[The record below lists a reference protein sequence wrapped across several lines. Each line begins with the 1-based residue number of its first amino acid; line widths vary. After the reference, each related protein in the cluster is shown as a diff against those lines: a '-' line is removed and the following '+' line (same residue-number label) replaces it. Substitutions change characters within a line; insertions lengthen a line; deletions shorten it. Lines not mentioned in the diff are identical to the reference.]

1 MAEIRCPHCGEA
13 FTVDETEYA
22 QIVKQVRDAEF
33 EKDIAERVEL
43 VRQGQAS
50 AVEADVAQANVR
62 AQQQLSNAQASLQ
75 GQLAEKDAL
84 IAKLRSEVEQ
94 GKSAVDVARLSAQR
108 EADAKLAARD
118 RDLAQSR
125 QRIAELEA
133 QAKAA
138 SQAFASEKALAVR
151 EATSEQGEKIVAL
164 KGQVT
169 AAQLERDQVEAQ
181 LRQEMTE
188 KLGYKDQAIRDKEDE
203 IDRLR
208 NQRSRLSV
216 KLIGETLE
224 QHCEMEFNRV
234 RMMAFPKAEFHKDN
248 DVVDGT
254 KGDYV
259 FRELDDSGLEVD
271 ALGGAPGVHSARYTG
286 NLKKLDKDRRDKGCE
301 YAVLVSTLEP
311 ESELYNTGIVDVSY
325 LYPKMYVIRPQFF
338 IPIIS
343 ILRNASLS
351 ALSYKAELVEVRNQN
366 IDITHFEEQMED
378 FKTKFGRNYDL
389 ASRKFQTAIDEIDKT
404 ISHLQ
409 KTKEALL
416 SSENNLRLANKKA
429 DVVRMYL
436 PPDANCLLS
445 CFDHCIKSRNYVN
458 VIVASKHPRPQWLTM
473 EQAVKHCTQGIGI
486 WQWASN
492 DQGAEPDIVLACC
505 GETPTLETLATVTIL
520 RHYFPDLKIRVVNVV
535 DLMRLQSDSQHPHG
549 LSDQNY
555 NLLFTEDKPILF
567 AFHGYPSL
575 IHELT
580 YRRKNKNLHVRG
592 YIEEGTITTPFD
604 MRVLNDIDRFHLVID
619 VVQRLHSLGNR
630 GAYLVQRMN
639 DKLVDHKQYIHEV
652 GQDLPEILDWKWH
665 LPQQS

>member
-50 AVEADVAQANVR
+50 AVEAAVAQANVR
-62 AQQQLSNAQASLQ
+62 AQQQLSNARASLQ

-84 IAKLRSEVEQ
+84 IAKLRSEVER

-138 SQAFASEKALAVR
+138 QQAFASEKALAVR

-164 KGQVT
+164 EGQVT

-259 FRELDDSGLEVD
+259 FRELDDSGVEVVSIMFD
-271 ALGGAPGVHSARYTG
+271 MKNEDDNSTNRKRNEDH
-286 NLKKLDKDRRDKGCE
+286 LKKLDKDRRDKGCE

-338 IPIIS
+338 LPLIS
-343 ILRNASLS
+343 LLRNAGRN
-351 ALSYKAELVEVRNQN
+351 AVDARRELEEIRQQN
-366 IDITHFEEQMED
+366 IDITGFEDALED
-378 FKTKFGRNYDL
+378 FKAKFGKNYET
-389 ASRKFQTAIDEIDKT
+389 ASKKFGTAIEEIDKT
-404 ISHLQ
+404 IDHLN
-409 KTKEALL
+409 KVKENLL
-416 SSENNLRLANKKA
+416 SSERQLRIANDKAEGLTIRKLTWKNPTMKAKFAEAAAERDARGLEAGEDVTAGRDLAAA
-429 DVVRMYL
+429 DDPV
-436 PPDANCLLS
+436 
-445 CFDHCIKSRNYVN
+445 
-458 VIVASKHPRPQWLTM
+458 
-473 EQAVKHCTQGIGI
+473 
-486 WQWASN
+486 
-492 DQGAEPDIVLACC
+492 EPD
-505 GETPTLETLATVTIL
+505 
-520 RHYFPDLKIRVVNVV
+520 
-535 DLMRLQSDSQHPHG
+535 
-549 LSDQNY
+549 
-555 NLLFTEDKPILF
+555 
-567 AFHGYPSL
+567 
-575 IHELT
+575 
-580 YRRKNKNLHVRG
+580 
-592 YIEEGTITTPFD
+592 
-604 MRVLNDIDRFHLVID
+604 
-619 VVQRLHSLGNR
+619 
-630 GAYLVQRMN
+630 
-639 DKLVDHKQYIHEV
+639 EV
-652 GQDLPEILDWKWH
+652 E
-665 LPQQS
+665 

>member
-33 EKDIAERVEL
+33 ERDIAERVEL

-50 AVEADVAQANVR
+50 AVEAAVAQANVR
-62 AQQQLSNAQASLQ
+62 AQQQLSNAQANLQ

-138 SQAFASEKALAVR
+138 SRAFASEKALAVR

-259 FRELDDSGLEVD
+259 FRELDDSGVEVVSIMFD
-271 ALGGAPGVHSARYTG
+271 MKNEDDNSTNRKRNEDH
-286 NLKKLDKDRRDKGCE
+286 LKKLDKDRRDKGCE

-338 IPIIS
+338 LPLIS
-343 ILRNASLS
+343 LLRNAGRN
-351 ALSYKAELVEVRNQN
+351 AVEARRELEEIRQQN
-366 IDITHFEEQMED
+366 IDITGFEDALED
-378 FKTKFGRNYDL
+378 FKAKFGKNYET
-389 ASRKFQTAIDEIDKT
+389 ASKKFGTAIEEIDKT
-404 ISHLQ
+404 IDHLN
-409 KTKEALL
+409 KVKENLL
-416 SSENNLRLANKKA
+416 SSERQLRIANDKAEGLTIRKLTWKNPTMKAKFAEAAAERDARGLAA
-429 DVVRMYL
+429 GE
-436 PPDANCLLS
+436 DAAAGRDLA
-445 CFDHCIKSRNYVN
+445 
-458 VIVASKHPRPQWLTM
+458 VAEDP
-473 EQAVKHCTQGIGI
+473 V
-486 WQWASN
+486 
-492 DQGAEPDIVLACC
+492 EPD
-505 GETPTLETLATVTIL
+505 
-520 RHYFPDLKIRVVNVV
+520 
-535 DLMRLQSDSQHPHG
+535 
-549 LSDQNY
+549 
-555 NLLFTEDKPILF
+555 
-567 AFHGYPSL
+567 
-575 IHELT
+575 
-580 YRRKNKNLHVRG
+580 
-592 YIEEGTITTPFD
+592 
-604 MRVLNDIDRFHLVID
+604 
-619 VVQRLHSLGNR
+619 
-630 GAYLVQRMN
+630 
-639 DKLVDHKQYIHEV
+639 EV
-652 GQDLPEILDWKWH
+652 E
-665 LPQQS
+665 

>member
-22 QIVKQVRDAEF
+22 QIVKQVRNAEF
-33 EKDIAERVEL
+33 ERDIAERVEL

-50 AVEADVAQANVR
+50 AVEAAVAQANVR
-62 AQQQLSNAQASLQ
+62 AQQQLSNARASLQ

-138 SQAFASEKALAVR
+138 SHAFASEKALAVR

-164 KGQVT
+164 EGQVT

-259 FRELDDSGLEVD
+259 FRELDDSGVEVVSIMFD
-271 ALGGAPGVHSARYTG
+271 MKNEDDNSTNRKRNEDH
-286 NLKKLDKDRRDKGCE
+286 LKKLDKDRRDKGCE

-338 IPIIS
+338 LPLIS
-343 ILRNASLS
+343 LLRNAGRN
-351 ALSYKAELVEVRNQN
+351 AVEARRELEEIRQQN
-366 IDITHFEEQMED
+366 IDITGFEDALED
-378 FKTKFGRNYDL
+378 FKAKFGKNYET
-389 ASRKFQTAIDEIDKT
+389 ASKKFGTAIEEIDKT
-404 ISHLQ
+404 IDHLN
-409 KTKEALL
+409 KVKENLL
-416 SSENNLRLANKKA
+416 SSERQLRIANDKAEGLTIRKLTWKNPTMKAKFAEAAAERDARGLEAGEGAAAGRDLA
-429 DVVRMYL
+429 
-436 PPDANCLLS
+436 
-445 CFDHCIKSRNYVN
+445 
-458 VIVASKHPRPQWLTM
+458 VAEDP
-473 EQAVKHCTQGIGI
+473 V
-486 WQWASN
+486 
-492 DQGAEPDIVLACC
+492 EPD
-505 GETPTLETLATVTIL
+505 
-520 RHYFPDLKIRVVNVV
+520 
-535 DLMRLQSDSQHPHG
+535 
-549 LSDQNY
+549 
-555 NLLFTEDKPILF
+555 
-567 AFHGYPSL
+567 
-575 IHELT
+575 
-580 YRRKNKNLHVRG
+580 
-592 YIEEGTITTPFD
+592 
-604 MRVLNDIDRFHLVID
+604 
-619 VVQRLHSLGNR
+619 
-630 GAYLVQRMN
+630 
-639 DKLVDHKQYIHEV
+639 EV
-652 GQDLPEILDWKWH
+652 E
-665 LPQQS
+665 

>member
-50 AVEADVAQANVR
+50 AVEAAVAQANVR

-125 QRIAELEA
+125 QRIAALEA

-164 KGQVT
+164 EGQVT

-203 IDRLR
+203 IERLR
-208 NQRSRLSV
+208 NQRTRLSV

-259 FRELDDSGLEVD
+259 FRELDDSGVEVVSIMFD
-271 ALGGAPGVHSARYTG
+271 MKNEDDNSTNRKRNEDH
-286 NLKKLDKDRRDKGCE
+286 LKKLDKDRRDKGCE

-311 ESELYNTGIVDVSY
+311 DSELYNTGIVDVSY

-338 IPIIS
+338 LPLIS
-343 ILRNASLS
+343 LLRNAGRN
-351 ALSYKAELVEVRNQN
+351 AVDARRELEEIRQQN
-366 IDITHFEEQMED
+366 IDITGFEDALED
-378 FKTKFGRNYDL
+378 FKAKFGKNYET
-389 ASRKFQTAIDEIDKT
+389 ASKKFGTAIEEIDKT
-404 ISHLQ
+404 IDHLN
-409 KTKEALL
+409 KVKENLL
-416 SSENNLRLANKKA
+416 SSERQLRIANDKAEGLTIRKLTWKNPTMKAKFAEAAAEREARGLEAGEDAAAGRDLA
-429 DVVRMYL
+429 
-436 PPDANCLLS
+436 
-445 CFDHCIKSRNYVN
+445 
-458 VIVASKHPRPQWLTM
+458 VAEDP
-473 EQAVKHCTQGIGI
+473 V
-486 WQWASN
+486 
-492 DQGAEPDIVLACC
+492 EPD
-505 GETPTLETLATVTIL
+505 
-520 RHYFPDLKIRVVNVV
+520 
-535 DLMRLQSDSQHPHG
+535 
-549 LSDQNY
+549 
-555 NLLFTEDKPILF
+555 
-567 AFHGYPSL
+567 
-575 IHELT
+575 
-580 YRRKNKNLHVRG
+580 
-592 YIEEGTITTPFD
+592 
-604 MRVLNDIDRFHLVID
+604 
-619 VVQRLHSLGNR
+619 
-630 GAYLVQRMN
+630 
-639 DKLVDHKQYIHEV
+639 EV
-652 GQDLPEILDWKWH
+652 E
-665 LPQQS
+665 

>member
-33 EKDIAERVEL
+33 ERDIADRVEL

-50 AVEADVAQANVR
+50 AVEAAVAQANVR
-62 AQQQLSNAQASLQ
+62 AQQQLSNARASLQ

-138 SQAFASEKALAVR
+138 QRAFASEKALAVR

-164 KGQVT
+164 EGQVT

-203 IDRLR
+203 IERLR
-208 NQRSRLSV
+208 NQRTRLSV
-216 KLIGETLE
+216 KLIRETLE

-259 FRELDDSGLEVD
+259 FRELDDSGVEVVSIMFD
-271 ALGGAPGVHSARYTG
+271 MKNEDDNSTNRKRNEDH
-286 NLKKLDKDRRDKGCE
+286 LKKLDKDRRDKGCE

-311 ESELYNTGIVDVSY
+311 DSELYNTGIVDVSY

-338 IPIIS
+338 LPLIS
-343 ILRNASLS
+343 LLRNAGRN
-351 ALSYKAELVEVRNQN
+351 AVDARRELEEIRQQN
-366 IDITHFEEQMED
+366 IDITGFEDALED
-378 FKTKFGRNYDL
+378 FKAKFGKNYET
-389 ASRKFQTAIDEIDKT
+389 ASKKFGTAIEEIDKT
-404 ISHLQ
+404 IDHLN
-409 KTKEALL
+409 KVKENLL
-416 SSENNLRLANKKA
+416 SSERQLRIANDKA
-429 DVVRMYL
+429 EGLTIRKLTWKNPTMKAKFAEAAAEREARGLEAGEDVTGV
-436 PPDANCLLS
+436 DA
-445 CFDHCIKSRNYVN
+445 
-458 VIVASKHPRPQWLTM
+458 VAADDP
-473 EQAVKHCTQGIGI
+473 V
-486 WQWASN
+486 
-492 DQGAEPDIVLACC
+492 EPD
-505 GETPTLETLATVTIL
+505 
-520 RHYFPDLKIRVVNVV
+520 
-535 DLMRLQSDSQHPHG
+535 
-549 LSDQNY
+549 
-555 NLLFTEDKPILF
+555 
-567 AFHGYPSL
+567 
-575 IHELT
+575 
-580 YRRKNKNLHVRG
+580 
-592 YIEEGTITTPFD
+592 
-604 MRVLNDIDRFHLVID
+604 
-619 VVQRLHSLGNR
+619 
-630 GAYLVQRMN
+630 
-639 DKLVDHKQYIHEV
+639 EV
-652 GQDLPEILDWKWH
+652 E
-665 LPQQS
+665 

>member
-50 AVEADVAQANVR
+50 AVEAAVAQANVR
-62 AQQQLSNAQASLQ
+62 AQQQLSNARASLQ

-84 IAKLRSEVEQ
+84 IAKLRSEVER

-138 SQAFASEKALAVR
+138 QQAFASEKALAVR

-164 KGQVT
+164 EGQVT

-259 FRELDDSGLEVD
+259 FRELDDSGVEVVSIMFD
-271 ALGGAPGVHSARYTG
+271 MKNEDDNSTNRKRNEDH
-286 NLKKLDKDRRDKGCE
+286 LKKLDKDRRDKGCE

-338 IPIIS
+338 LPLIS
-343 ILRNASLS
+343 LLRNAGRN
-351 ALSYKAELVEVRNQN
+351 AVDARRELEEIRQQN
-366 IDITHFEEQMED
+366 IDITGFEDALED
-378 FKTKFGRNYDL
+378 FKAKFGKNYET
-389 ASRKFQTAIDEIDKT
+389 ASKKFGTAIEEIDKT
-404 ISHLQ
+404 IDHLN
-409 KTKEALL
+409 KVKENLL
-416 SSENNLRLANKKA
+416 SSERQLRIANDKAEGLTIRKLTWKNPTMKVKFAEAAAEREARGLEAGEDAAAGRDLAA
-429 DVVRMYL
+429 AEDPV
-436 PPDANCLLS
+436 
-445 CFDHCIKSRNYVN
+445 
-458 VIVASKHPRPQWLTM
+458 
-473 EQAVKHCTQGIGI
+473 
-486 WQWASN
+486 
-492 DQGAEPDIVLACC
+492 EPD
-505 GETPTLETLATVTIL
+505 
-520 RHYFPDLKIRVVNVV
+520 
-535 DLMRLQSDSQHPHG
+535 
-549 LSDQNY
+549 
-555 NLLFTEDKPILF
+555 
-567 AFHGYPSL
+567 
-575 IHELT
+575 
-580 YRRKNKNLHVRG
+580 
-592 YIEEGTITTPFD
+592 
-604 MRVLNDIDRFHLVID
+604 
-619 VVQRLHSLGNR
+619 
-630 GAYLVQRMN
+630 
-639 DKLVDHKQYIHEV
+639 EV
-652 GQDLPEILDWKWH
+652 E
-665 LPQQS
+665 

>member
-50 AVEADVAQANVR
+50 AVEAAVAQANVR
-62 AQQQLSNAQASLQ
+62 AQQQLSNARASLQ

-84 IAKLRSEVEQ
+84 IAKLRSEVER

-138 SQAFASEKALAVR
+138 QQAFASEKALAVR

-164 KGQVT
+164 EGQVT

-259 FRELDDSGLEVD
+259 FRELDDSGVEVVSIMFD
-271 ALGGAPGVHSARYTG
+271 MKNEDDNSTNRKRNEDH
-286 NLKKLDKDRRDKGCE
+286 LKKLDKDRRDKGCE

-338 IPIIS
+338 LPLIS
-343 ILRNASLS
+343 LLRNAGRN
-351 ALSYKAELVEVRNQN
+351 AVDARRELEEIRQQN
-366 IDITHFEEQMED
+366 IDITGFEDALED
-378 FKTKFGRNYDL
+378 FKAKFGKNYET
-389 ASRKFQTAIDEIDKT
+389 ANKKFGTAIEEIDKT
-404 ISHLQ
+404 IDHLN
-409 KTKEALL
+409 KVKENLL
-416 SSENNLRLANKKA
+416 SSERQLRIANDKA
-429 DVVRMYL
+429 EGLTIRKLTWKNPTMKVKFAEAAAEREARGLEAGEDVTGV
-436 PPDANCLLS
+436 DA
-445 CFDHCIKSRNYVN
+445 
-458 VIVASKHPRPQWLTM
+458 VAADDP
-473 EQAVKHCTQGIGI
+473 V
-486 WQWASN
+486 
-492 DQGAEPDIVLACC
+492 EPD
-505 GETPTLETLATVTIL
+505 
-520 RHYFPDLKIRVVNVV
+520 
-535 DLMRLQSDSQHPHG
+535 
-549 LSDQNY
+549 
-555 NLLFTEDKPILF
+555 
-567 AFHGYPSL
+567 
-575 IHELT
+575 
-580 YRRKNKNLHVRG
+580 
-592 YIEEGTITTPFD
+592 
-604 MRVLNDIDRFHLVID
+604 
-619 VVQRLHSLGNR
+619 
-630 GAYLVQRMN
+630 
-639 DKLVDHKQYIHEV
+639 EV
-652 GQDLPEILDWKWH
+652 E
-665 LPQQS
+665 

>member
-22 QIVKQVRDAEF
+22 QIVKQVRDVEF

-50 AVEADVAQANVR
+50 AVEAAVAQANVR
-62 AQQQLSNAQASLQ
+62 AQQQLSNARASLQ

-133 QAKAA
+133 QAKAV

-259 FRELDDSGLEVD
+259 FRELDDSGVEVVSIMFD
-271 ALGGAPGVHSARYTG
+271 MKNEDDNSTNRKRNEDH
-286 NLKKLDKDRRDKGCE
+286 LKKLDKDRRDKGCE

-338 IPIIS
+338 LPLIS
-343 ILRNASLS
+343 LLRNAGRN
-351 ALSYKAELVEVRNQN
+351 AVEARRELEEIRQQN
-366 IDITHFEEQMED
+366 IDITGFEDALED
-378 FKTKFGRNYDL
+378 FKAKFGKNYEA
-389 ASRKFQTAIDEIDKT
+389 ASKKFGTAIEEIDKT
-404 ISHLQ
+404 IDHLN
-409 KTKEALL
+409 KVKENLL
-416 SSENNLRLANKKA
+416 SSERQLRIANDKAEGLTIRKLTWKNPTMKAKFAEAAAERDARGLAAGEDAAAGRDLAVA
-429 DVVRMYL
+429 DDPV
-436 PPDANCLLS
+436 
-445 CFDHCIKSRNYVN
+445 
-458 VIVASKHPRPQWLTM
+458 
-473 EQAVKHCTQGIGI
+473 
-486 WQWASN
+486 
-492 DQGAEPDIVLACC
+492 EPD
-505 GETPTLETLATVTIL
+505 
-520 RHYFPDLKIRVVNVV
+520 
-535 DLMRLQSDSQHPHG
+535 
-549 LSDQNY
+549 
-555 NLLFTEDKPILF
+555 
-567 AFHGYPSL
+567 
-575 IHELT
+575 
-580 YRRKNKNLHVRG
+580 
-592 YIEEGTITTPFD
+592 
-604 MRVLNDIDRFHLVID
+604 
-619 VVQRLHSLGNR
+619 
-630 GAYLVQRMN
+630 
-639 DKLVDHKQYIHEV
+639 EV
-652 GQDLPEILDWKWH
+652 E
-665 LPQQS
+665 

>member
-33 EKDIAERVEL
+33 ERDIAERVEL

-50 AVEADVAQANVR
+50 AVEAAVAQANVR
-62 AQQQLSNAQASLQ
+62 AQQQLSNARASLQ

-138 SQAFASEKALAVR
+138 SHAFASEKALAVR

-164 KGQVT
+164 EGQVT

-181 LRQEMTE
+181 LKQEMTE

-203 IDRLR
+203 IERLR
-208 NQRSRLSV
+208 NQRTRLSV

-259 FRELDDSGLEVD
+259 FRELDDSGVEVVSIMFD
-271 ALGGAPGVHSARYTG
+271 MKNEDDNSTKRKRNEDH
-286 NLKKLDKDRRDKGCE
+286 LKKLDKDRRDKGCE

-338 IPIIS
+338 LPLIS
-343 ILRNASLS
+343 LLRNAGRN
-351 ALSYKAELVEVRNQN
+351 AVDARRELEEIRQQN
-366 IDITHFEEQMED
+366 IDITGFEDALED
-378 FKTKFGRNYDL
+378 FKAKFGKNYET
-389 ASRKFQTAIDEIDKT
+389 ASKKFGTAIEEIDKT
-404 ISHLQ
+404 IDHLN
-409 KTKEALL
+409 KVKENLL
-416 SSENNLRLANKKA
+416 SSERQLRIANDKAEGLTIRKLTWKNPTMKAKFAEAAAERDARGLAAGEDATAGRDLAA
-429 DVVRMYL
+429 DDPV
-436 PPDANCLLS
+436 
-445 CFDHCIKSRNYVN
+445 
-458 VIVASKHPRPQWLTM
+458 
-473 EQAVKHCTQGIGI
+473 
-486 WQWASN
+486 
-492 DQGAEPDIVLACC
+492 EPD
-505 GETPTLETLATVTIL
+505 
-520 RHYFPDLKIRVVNVV
+520 
-535 DLMRLQSDSQHPHG
+535 
-549 LSDQNY
+549 
-555 NLLFTEDKPILF
+555 
-567 AFHGYPSL
+567 
-575 IHELT
+575 
-580 YRRKNKNLHVRG
+580 
-592 YIEEGTITTPFD
+592 
-604 MRVLNDIDRFHLVID
+604 
-619 VVQRLHSLGNR
+619 
-630 GAYLVQRMN
+630 
-639 DKLVDHKQYIHEV
+639 EV
-652 GQDLPEILDWKWH
+652 E
-665 LPQQS
+665 

>member
-50 AVEADVAQANVR
+50 AVEAAVAQANVR
-62 AQQQLSNAQASLQ
+62 AQQQLSSARASLQ

-151 EATSEQGEKIVAL
+151 EATSEQGEQIVAL

-259 FRELDDSGLEVD
+259 FRELDDSGVEVVSIMFD
-271 ALGGAPGVHSARYTG
+271 MKNEDDNSTNRKRNEDH
-286 NLKKLDKDRRDKGCE
+286 LKKLDKDRRDKGCE

-343 ILRNASLS
+343 ILRNAALS
-351 ALSYKAELVEVRNQN
+351 ALQYKTQLAEVRNQN
-366 IDITHFEEQMED
+366 IDITNFENSMEE
-378 FKTKFGRNYDL
+378 FKTKFSKNYDL
-389 ASRKFQTAIDEIDKT
+389 ASRKFQTAIEEIDKT
-404 ISHLQ
+404 IDHLQ
-409 KTKEALL
+409 KTKDALL
-416 SSENNLRLANKKA
+416 GSERNLRLANDKAQDLTIKKLTRKNPTMQA
-429 DVVRMYL
+429 KFAELAEQR
-436 PPDANCLLS
+436 AAGA
-445 CFDHCIKSRNYVN
+445 
-458 VIVASKHPRPQWLTM
+458 VI
-473 EQAVKHCTQGIGI
+473 GDG
-486 WQWASN
+486 
-492 DQGAEPDIVLACC
+492 
-505 GETPTLETLATVTIL
+505 
-520 RHYFPDLKIRVVNVV
+520 
-535 DLMRLQSDSQHPHG
+535 SDSA
-549 LSDQNY
+549 
-555 NLLFTEDKPILF
+555 E
-567 AFHGYPSL
+567 
-575 IHELT
+575 
-580 YRRKNKNLHVRG
+580 
-592 YIEEGTITTPFD
+592 
-604 MRVLNDIDRFHLVID
+604 VLESDIDAKGD
-619 VVQRLHSLGNR
+619 
-630 GAYLVQRMN
+630 
-639 DKLVDHKQYIHEV
+639 E
-652 GQDLPEILDWKWH
+652 
-665 LPQQS
+665 

>member
-50 AVEADVAQANVR
+50 AVEAAVAQANVR

-125 QRIAELEA
+125 QRIAALEA

-164 KGQVT
+164 EGQVT

-181 LRQEMTE
+181 LKQEMTE

-203 IDRLR
+203 IERLR
-208 NQRSRLSV
+208 NQRTRLSV

-254 KGDYV
+254 KGDYI
-259 FRELDDSGLEVD
+259 FRELDDSDVEVVSIMFD
-271 ALGGAPGVHSARYTG
+271 MKNEDDNSTNRKRNEDH
-286 NLKKLDKDRRDKGCE
+286 LKKLDKDRRDKGCE

-338 IPIIS
+338 LPLIS
-343 ILRNASLS
+343 LLRNAGRN
-351 ALSYKAELVEVRNQN
+351 AVEARRELEEIRQQN
-366 IDITHFEEQMED
+366 IDITGFEDALED
-378 FKTKFGRNYDL
+378 FKAKFGKNYET
-389 ASRKFQTAIDEIDKT
+389 ASKKFGTAIEEIDKT
-404 ISHLQ
+404 IDHLN
-409 KTKEALL
+409 KVKENLL
-416 SSENNLRLANKKA
+416 SSERQLRIANDKAEGLTIRKLTWKNPTMKAKFAEAAAERDARGLAA
-429 DVVRMYL
+429 GE
-436 PPDANCLLS
+436 DATAGRDLAAAE
-445 CFDHCIKSRNYVN
+445 DPV
-458 VIVASKHPRPQWLTM
+458 
-473 EQAVKHCTQGIGI
+473 
-486 WQWASN
+486 
-492 DQGAEPDIVLACC
+492 EPD
-505 GETPTLETLATVTIL
+505 
-520 RHYFPDLKIRVVNVV
+520 
-535 DLMRLQSDSQHPHG
+535 
-549 LSDQNY
+549 
-555 NLLFTEDKPILF
+555 
-567 AFHGYPSL
+567 
-575 IHELT
+575 
-580 YRRKNKNLHVRG
+580 
-592 YIEEGTITTPFD
+592 
-604 MRVLNDIDRFHLVID
+604 
-619 VVQRLHSLGNR
+619 
-630 GAYLVQRMN
+630 
-639 DKLVDHKQYIHEV
+639 EV
-652 GQDLPEILDWKWH
+652 E
-665 LPQQS
+665 

>member
-50 AVEADVAQANVR
+50 AVEAAVAQANVR
-62 AQQQLSNAQASLQ
+62 AQQQLSNARASLQ

-133 QAKAA
+133 QTKAA

-259 FRELDDSGLEVD
+259 FRELDDSGVEVVSIMFD
-271 ALGGAPGVHSARYTG
+271 MKNEDDNSTNRKRNEDH
-286 NLKKLDKDRRDKGCE
+286 LKKLDKDRRDKGCE

-338 IPIIS
+338 LPLIS
-343 ILRNASLS
+343 LLRNAGRN
-351 ALSYKAELVEVRNQN
+351 AVEARRELEEIRQQN
-366 IDITHFEEQMED
+366 IDITGFEDALED
-378 FKTKFGRNYDL
+378 FKAKFGKNYET
-389 ASRKFQTAIDEIDKT
+389 ASKKFGTAIEEIDKT
-404 ISHLQ
+404 IDHLN
-409 KTKEALL
+409 KVKENLL
-416 SSENNLRLANKKA
+416 SSERQLRIANDKAEGLTIRKLTWKNPTMKAKFAEAAAERDARGLAA
-429 DVVRMYL
+429 GE
-436 PPDANCLLS
+436 DAAAGRDLAAAE
-445 CFDHCIKSRNYVN
+445 DPV
-458 VIVASKHPRPQWLTM
+458 
-473 EQAVKHCTQGIGI
+473 
-486 WQWASN
+486 
-492 DQGAEPDIVLACC
+492 EPD
-505 GETPTLETLATVTIL
+505 
-520 RHYFPDLKIRVVNVV
+520 
-535 DLMRLQSDSQHPHG
+535 
-549 LSDQNY
+549 
-555 NLLFTEDKPILF
+555 
-567 AFHGYPSL
+567 
-575 IHELT
+575 
-580 YRRKNKNLHVRG
+580 
-592 YIEEGTITTPFD
+592 
-604 MRVLNDIDRFHLVID
+604 
-619 VVQRLHSLGNR
+619 
-630 GAYLVQRMN
+630 
-639 DKLVDHKQYIHEV
+639 EV
-652 GQDLPEILDWKWH
+652 E
-665 LPQQS
+665 

>member
-33 EKDIAERVEL
+33 ERDIAERVEL

-50 AVEADVAQANVR
+50 AVEAAVAQANVR

-138 SQAFASEKALAVR
+138 QQAFASEKALAVR

-164 KGQVT
+164 EGQVT

-259 FRELDDSGLEVD
+259 FRELDDSGVEVVSIMFD
-271 ALGGAPGVHSARYTG
+271 MKNEDDNSTNRKRNEDH
-286 NLKKLDKDRRDKGCE
+286 LKKLDKDRRDKGCE

-338 IPIIS
+338 LPLIS
-343 ILRNASLS
+343 LLRNAGRN
-351 ALSYKAELVEVRNQN
+351 AVDARRELEEIRQQN
-366 IDITHFEEQMED
+366 IDITGFEDALED
-378 FKTKFGRNYDL
+378 FKAKFGKNYET
-389 ASRKFQTAIDEIDKT
+389 ASKKFGTAIEEIDKT
-404 ISHLQ
+404 IDHLN
-409 KTKEALL
+409 KVKENLL
-416 SSENNLRLANKKA
+416 SSERQLRIANDKAEGLTIRKLTWKNPTMKAKFAEAAAERDARGPAAGEDAAAGRDLAA
-429 DVVRMYL
+429 AEDPV
-436 PPDANCLLS
+436 
-445 CFDHCIKSRNYVN
+445 
-458 VIVASKHPRPQWLTM
+458 
-473 EQAVKHCTQGIGI
+473 
-486 WQWASN
+486 
-492 DQGAEPDIVLACC
+492 EPD
-505 GETPTLETLATVTIL
+505 
-520 RHYFPDLKIRVVNVV
+520 
-535 DLMRLQSDSQHPHG
+535 
-549 LSDQNY
+549 
-555 NLLFTEDKPILF
+555 
-567 AFHGYPSL
+567 
-575 IHELT
+575 
-580 YRRKNKNLHVRG
+580 
-592 YIEEGTITTPFD
+592 
-604 MRVLNDIDRFHLVID
+604 
-619 VVQRLHSLGNR
+619 
-630 GAYLVQRMN
+630 
-639 DKLVDHKQYIHEV
+639 EV
-652 GQDLPEILDWKWH
+652 E
-665 LPQQS
+665 

>member
-33 EKDIAERVEL
+33 ERDIAERVEL

-50 AVEADVAQANVR
+50 AVEAAVAQANVR
-62 AQQQLSNAQASLQ
+62 AQQQLSNARASLQ

-138 SQAFASEKALAVR
+138 SHAFASEKALAVR

-164 KGQVT
+164 EGQVT

-259 FRELDDSGLEVD
+259 FRELDDSGVEVVSIMFD
-271 ALGGAPGVHSARYTG
+271 MKNEDDNSTNRKRNEDH
-286 NLKKLDKDRRDKGCE
+286 LKKLDKDRRDKGCE

-338 IPIIS
+338 LPLIS
-343 ILRNASLS
+343 LLRNAGRN
-351 ALSYKAELVEVRNQN
+351 AVAARRELEEIRQQN
-366 IDITHFEEQMED
+366 IDITGFEDALED
-378 FKTKFGRNYDL
+378 FKAKFGKNYET
-389 ASRKFQTAIDEIDKT
+389 ASKKFGTAIEEIDKT
-404 ISHLQ
+404 IDHLN
-409 KTKEALL
+409 KVKENLL
-416 SSENNLRLANKKA
+416 SSERQLRIANDKA
-429 DVVRMYL
+429 EGLTIRKLTWKNPTMKVKFAEAAAEREARGLEAGEDVTGV
-436 PPDANCLLS
+436 DA
-445 CFDHCIKSRNYVN
+445 
-458 VIVASKHPRPQWLTM
+458 VAADDP
-473 EQAVKHCTQGIGI
+473 V
-486 WQWASN
+486 
-492 DQGAEPDIVLACC
+492 EPD
-505 GETPTLETLATVTIL
+505 
-520 RHYFPDLKIRVVNVV
+520 
-535 DLMRLQSDSQHPHG
+535 
-549 LSDQNY
+549 
-555 NLLFTEDKPILF
+555 
-567 AFHGYPSL
+567 
-575 IHELT
+575 
-580 YRRKNKNLHVRG
+580 
-592 YIEEGTITTPFD
+592 
-604 MRVLNDIDRFHLVID
+604 
-619 VVQRLHSLGNR
+619 
-630 GAYLVQRMN
+630 
-639 DKLVDHKQYIHEV
+639 EV
-652 GQDLPEILDWKWH
+652 E
-665 LPQQS
+665 

>member
-33 EKDIAERVEL
+33 ERDIAERVEL

-50 AVEADVAQANVR
+50 AVEAAVAQANVR
-62 AQQQLSNAQASLQ
+62 AQQQLSNARASLQ

-138 SQAFASEKALAVR
+138 QQAFASEKALAVR

-164 KGQVT
+164 EGQVT

-203 IDRLR
+203 IERLR

-259 FRELDDSGLEVD
+259 FRELDDSGVEVVSIMFD
-271 ALGGAPGVHSARYTG
+271 MKNEDDNSTNRKRNEDH
-286 NLKKLDKDRRDKGCE
+286 LKKLDKDRRDKGCE

-338 IPIIS
+338 LPLIS
-343 ILRNASLS
+343 LLRNAGRN
-351 ALSYKAELVEVRNQN
+351 AVDARRELEEIRQQN
-366 IDITHFEEQMED
+366 IDITGFEDALED
-378 FKTKFGRNYDL
+378 FKAKFGKNYET
-389 ASRKFQTAIDEIDKT
+389 ASKKFGTAIEEIDKT
-404 ISHLQ
+404 IDHLN
-409 KTKEALL
+409 KVKENLL
-416 SSENNLRLANKKA
+416 SSERQLRIANDKAEGLTIRKLTWKNPTMKAKFAEAAAERDARGLAAGEDAAAGRDLAAA
-429 DVVRMYL
+429 DDPV
-436 PPDANCLLS
+436 
-445 CFDHCIKSRNYVN
+445 
-458 VIVASKHPRPQWLTM
+458 
-473 EQAVKHCTQGIGI
+473 
-486 WQWASN
+486 
-492 DQGAEPDIVLACC
+492 EPD
-505 GETPTLETLATVTIL
+505 
-520 RHYFPDLKIRVVNVV
+520 
-535 DLMRLQSDSQHPHG
+535 
-549 LSDQNY
+549 
-555 NLLFTEDKPILF
+555 
-567 AFHGYPSL
+567 
-575 IHELT
+575 
-580 YRRKNKNLHVRG
+580 
-592 YIEEGTITTPFD
+592 
-604 MRVLNDIDRFHLVID
+604 
-619 VVQRLHSLGNR
+619 
-630 GAYLVQRMN
+630 
-639 DKLVDHKQYIHEV
+639 EV
-652 GQDLPEILDWKWH
+652 E
-665 LPQQS
+665 

>member
-33 EKDIAERVEL
+33 ERDIAERVEL

-50 AVEADVAQANVR
+50 AVEAAVAQANVR
-62 AQQQLSNAQASLQ
+62 AQQQLSNARASLQ

-138 SQAFASEKALAVR
+138 SHAFASEKALAVR

-164 KGQVT
+164 EGQVT

-259 FRELDDSGLEVD
+259 FRELDDSGVEVVSIMFD
-271 ALGGAPGVHSARYTG
+271 MKNEDDNSTNRKRNEDH
-286 NLKKLDKDRRDKGCE
+286 LKKLDKDRRDKGCE

-338 IPIIS
+338 LPLIS
-343 ILRNASLS
+343 LLRNAGRN
-351 ALSYKAELVEVRNQN
+351 AVDARRELEEIRQQN
-366 IDITHFEEQMED
+366 IDITGFEDALED
-378 FKTKFGRNYDL
+378 FKAKFGKNYET
-389 ASRKFQTAIDEIDKT
+389 ASKKFGTAIEEIDKT
-404 ISHLQ
+404 IDHLN
-409 KTKEALL
+409 KVKENLL
-416 SSENNLRLANKKA
+416 SSERQLRIANDKA
-429 DVVRMYL
+429 EGLTIRKLTWKNPTMKAKFAEAAAGHEARGLEAGEDVTGV
-436 PPDANCLLS
+436 DA
-445 CFDHCIKSRNYVN
+445 
-458 VIVASKHPRPQWLTM
+458 VAAAEDP
-473 EQAVKHCTQGIGI
+473 V
-486 WQWASN
+486 
-492 DQGAEPDIVLACC
+492 EPD
-505 GETPTLETLATVTIL
+505 
-520 RHYFPDLKIRVVNVV
+520 
-535 DLMRLQSDSQHPHG
+535 
-549 LSDQNY
+549 
-555 NLLFTEDKPILF
+555 
-567 AFHGYPSL
+567 
-575 IHELT
+575 
-580 YRRKNKNLHVRG
+580 
-592 YIEEGTITTPFD
+592 
-604 MRVLNDIDRFHLVID
+604 
-619 VVQRLHSLGNR
+619 
-630 GAYLVQRMN
+630 
-639 DKLVDHKQYIHEV
+639 EV
-652 GQDLPEILDWKWH
+652 E
-665 LPQQS
+665 

>member
-50 AVEADVAQANVR
+50 AVEAAVAQANVR

-138 SQAFASEKALAVR
+138 QQAFASEKALAVR

-164 KGQVT
+164 EGQVT

-259 FRELDDSGLEVD
+259 FRELDDSGVEVVSIMFD
-271 ALGGAPGVHSARYTG
+271 MKNEDDNSTNRKRNEDH
-286 NLKKLDKDRRDKGCE
+286 LKKLDKDRRDKGCE

-338 IPIIS
+338 LPLIS
-343 ILRNASLS
+343 LLRNAGRN
-351 ALSYKAELVEVRNQN
+351 AVDARRELEEIRQQN
-366 IDITHFEEQMED
+366 IDITGFEDALED
-378 FKTKFGRNYDL
+378 FKAKFGKNYET
-389 ASRKFQTAIDEIDKT
+389 ASKKFGTAIEEIDKT
-404 ISHLQ
+404 IDHLN
-409 KTKEALL
+409 KVKENLL
-416 SSENNLRLANKKA
+416 SSERQLRIANDKA
-429 DVVRMYL
+429 EGLTIRKLTWKNPTMKVKFAEAAAEREARGLEAGEDVTGV
-436 PPDANCLLS
+436 DA
-445 CFDHCIKSRNYVN
+445 
-458 VIVASKHPRPQWLTM
+458 VAADDP
-473 EQAVKHCTQGIGI
+473 V
-486 WQWASN
+486 
-492 DQGAEPDIVLACC
+492 EPD
-505 GETPTLETLATVTIL
+505 
-520 RHYFPDLKIRVVNVV
+520 
-535 DLMRLQSDSQHPHG
+535 
-549 LSDQNY
+549 
-555 NLLFTEDKPILF
+555 
-567 AFHGYPSL
+567 
-575 IHELT
+575 
-580 YRRKNKNLHVRG
+580 
-592 YIEEGTITTPFD
+592 
-604 MRVLNDIDRFHLVID
+604 
-619 VVQRLHSLGNR
+619 
-630 GAYLVQRMN
+630 
-639 DKLVDHKQYIHEV
+639 EV
-652 GQDLPEILDWKWH
+652 E
-665 LPQQS
+665 

>member
-50 AVEADVAQANVR
+50 AVEAAVAQANVR
-62 AQQQLSNAQASLQ
+62 AQQQLSNARASLQ

-108 EADAKLAARD
+108 EADAKLQQKD
-118 RDLAQSR
+118 HELAQSR

-138 SQAFASEKALAVR
+138 QQAFASEKALAVR

-259 FRELDDSGLEVD
+259 FRELDDSGVEVVSIMFD
-271 ALGGAPGVHSARYTG
+271 MKNEDDNSTNRKRNEDH
-286 NLKKLDKDRRDKGCE
+286 LKKLDKDRRDKGCE

-338 IPIIS
+338 LPLIS
-343 ILRNASLS
+343 LLRNAGRN
-351 ALSYKAELVEVRNQN
+351 AVEARRELEEIRQQN
-366 IDITHFEEQMED
+366 IDITGFEDALED
-378 FKTKFGRNYDL
+378 FKAKFGKNYET
-389 ASRKFQTAIDEIDKT
+389 ASKKFGTAIEEIDKT
-404 ISHLQ
+404 IDHLN
-409 KTKEALL
+409 KVKENLL
-416 SSENNLRLANKKA
+416 SSERQLRIANDKAEGLTIRKLTWKNPTMKAKFAEAAAEREARGLEAGESAAAGEDAAAGRGLAVA
-429 DVVRMYL
+429 DDPV
-436 PPDANCLLS
+436 
-445 CFDHCIKSRNYVN
+445 
-458 VIVASKHPRPQWLTM
+458 
-473 EQAVKHCTQGIGI
+473 
-486 WQWASN
+486 
-492 DQGAEPDIVLACC
+492 EPD
-505 GETPTLETLATVTIL
+505 
-520 RHYFPDLKIRVVNVV
+520 
-535 DLMRLQSDSQHPHG
+535 
-549 LSDQNY
+549 
-555 NLLFTEDKPILF
+555 
-567 AFHGYPSL
+567 
-575 IHELT
+575 
-580 YRRKNKNLHVRG
+580 
-592 YIEEGTITTPFD
+592 
-604 MRVLNDIDRFHLVID
+604 
-619 VVQRLHSLGNR
+619 
-630 GAYLVQRMN
+630 
-639 DKLVDHKQYIHEV
+639 EV
-652 GQDLPEILDWKWH
+652 E
-665 LPQQS
+665 

>member
-50 AVEADVAQANVR
+50 AVEAAVAQANVR
-62 AQQQLSNAQASLQ
+62 ARQQLSNARASLQ

-84 IAKLRSEVEQ
+84 IAKLRSEVER

-138 SQAFASEKALAVR
+138 QQAFASEKALAVR

-164 KGQVT
+164 EGQVT

-181 LRQEMTE
+181 LKQEMTE

-203 IDRLR
+203 IERLR
-208 NQRSRLSV
+208 NQRTRLSV

-259 FRELDDSGLEVD
+259 FRELDDSGVEVVSIMFD
-271 ALGGAPGVHSARYTG
+271 MKNEDDNSTNRKRNEDH
-286 NLKKLDKDRRDKGCE
+286 LKKLDKDRRDKGCE

-338 IPIIS
+338 LPLIS
-343 ILRNASLS
+343 LLRNAGRN
-351 ALSYKAELVEVRNQN
+351 AVEARRELEEIRQQN
-366 IDITHFEEQMED
+366 IDITGFEDALED
-378 FKTKFGRNYDL
+378 FKAKFGKNYET
-389 ASRKFQTAIDEIDKT
+389 ASKKFGTAIEEIDKT
-404 ISHLQ
+404 IDHLN
-409 KTKEALL
+409 KVKENLL
-416 SSENNLRLANKKA
+416 SSERQLRIANDKAEGLTIRKLTWKNPTMKAKFAEAAAGREARGLAA
-429 DVVRMYL
+429 GEGAAAGRDL
-436 PPDANCLLS
+436 A
-445 CFDHCIKSRNYVN
+445 
-458 VIVASKHPRPQWLTM
+458 VAEDP
-473 EQAVKHCTQGIGI
+473 V
-486 WQWASN
+486 
-492 DQGAEPDIVLACC
+492 EPD
-505 GETPTLETLATVTIL
+505 
-520 RHYFPDLKIRVVNVV
+520 
-535 DLMRLQSDSQHPHG
+535 
-549 LSDQNY
+549 
-555 NLLFTEDKPILF
+555 
-567 AFHGYPSL
+567 
-575 IHELT
+575 
-580 YRRKNKNLHVRG
+580 
-592 YIEEGTITTPFD
+592 
-604 MRVLNDIDRFHLVID
+604 
-619 VVQRLHSLGNR
+619 
-630 GAYLVQRMN
+630 
-639 DKLVDHKQYIHEV
+639 EV
-652 GQDLPEILDWKWH
+652 E
-665 LPQQS
+665 

>member
-33 EKDIAERVEL
+33 ERDIAERVEL

-50 AVEADVAQANVR
+50 AVEAAVAQANVR
-62 AQQQLSNAQASLQ
+62 AQQQLSNARASLQ

-108 EADAKLAARD
+108 EAAAKLAARD

-259 FRELDDSGLEVD
+259 FRELDDSGVEVVSIMFD
-271 ALGGAPGVHSARYTG
+271 MKNEDDNSTNRKRNEDH
-286 NLKKLDKDRRDKGCE
+286 LKKLDKDRRDKGCE

-338 IPIIS
+338 LPLIS
-343 ILRNASLS
+343 LLRNAGRN
-351 ALSYKAELVEVRNQN
+351 AVDARRELEEIRQQN
-366 IDITHFEEQMED
+366 IDITGFEDALED
-378 FKTKFGRNYDL
+378 FKAKFGKNYET
-389 ASRKFQTAIDEIDKT
+389 ASKKFGTAIEEIDKT
-404 ISHLQ
+404 IDHLN
-409 KTKEALL
+409 KVKENLL
-416 SSENNLRLANKKA
+416 SSERQLRIANDKAEGLTIRKLTWKNPTMKAKFAEAAAERDARGLAA
-429 DVVRMYL
+429 GE
-436 PPDANCLLS
+436 DAAAGRDLAAAE
-445 CFDHCIKSRNYVN
+445 DPV
-458 VIVASKHPRPQWLTM
+458 
-473 EQAVKHCTQGIGI
+473 
-486 WQWASN
+486 
-492 DQGAEPDIVLACC
+492 EPD
-505 GETPTLETLATVTIL
+505 
-520 RHYFPDLKIRVVNVV
+520 
-535 DLMRLQSDSQHPHG
+535 
-549 LSDQNY
+549 
-555 NLLFTEDKPILF
+555 
-567 AFHGYPSL
+567 
-575 IHELT
+575 
-580 YRRKNKNLHVRG
+580 
-592 YIEEGTITTPFD
+592 
-604 MRVLNDIDRFHLVID
+604 
-619 VVQRLHSLGNR
+619 
-630 GAYLVQRMN
+630 
-639 DKLVDHKQYIHEV
+639 EV
-652 GQDLPEILDWKWH
+652 E
-665 LPQQS
+665 

>member
-50 AVEADVAQANVR
+50 AVEAAVAQANVR
-62 AQQQLSNAQASLQ
+62 AQQQLSNAQTSLQ

-94 GKSAVDVARLSAQR
+94 GKSAVDMARLSAQR

-138 SQAFASEKALAVR
+138 SHAFASEKALAVR

-164 KGQVT
+164 EGQVT

-259 FRELDDSGLEVD
+259 FRELDDSGVEVVSIMFD
-271 ALGGAPGVHSARYTG
+271 MKNEDDNSTNRKRNEDH
-286 NLKKLDKDRRDKGCE
+286 LKKLDKDRRDKGCE

-338 IPIIS
+338 LPLIS
-343 ILRNASLS
+343 LLRNAGRN
-351 ALSYKAELVEVRNQN
+351 AVEARRELEEIRQQN
-366 IDITHFEEQMED
+366 IDITGFEDALED
-378 FKTKFGRNYDL
+378 FKAKFGKNYET
-389 ASRKFQTAIDEIDKT
+389 ASKKFGTAIEEIDKT
-404 ISHLQ
+404 IDHLN
-409 KTKEALL
+409 KVKENLL
-416 SSENNLRLANKKA
+416 SSERQLRIANDKAEGLTIRKLTWKNPTMKAKFAEAAAERDARGLAA
-429 DVVRMYL
+429 GE
-436 PPDANCLLS
+436 DAAAGRDLA
-445 CFDHCIKSRNYVN
+445 
-458 VIVASKHPRPQWLTM
+458 VAEDP
-473 EQAVKHCTQGIGI
+473 V
-486 WQWASN
+486 
-492 DQGAEPDIVLACC
+492 EPD
-505 GETPTLETLATVTIL
+505 
-520 RHYFPDLKIRVVNVV
+520 
-535 DLMRLQSDSQHPHG
+535 
-549 LSDQNY
+549 
-555 NLLFTEDKPILF
+555 
-567 AFHGYPSL
+567 
-575 IHELT
+575 
-580 YRRKNKNLHVRG
+580 
-592 YIEEGTITTPFD
+592 
-604 MRVLNDIDRFHLVID
+604 
-619 VVQRLHSLGNR
+619 
-630 GAYLVQRMN
+630 
-639 DKLVDHKQYIHEV
+639 EV
-652 GQDLPEILDWKWH
+652 E
-665 LPQQS
+665 

>member
-33 EKDIAERVEL
+33 ERDIAERVEL

-50 AVEADVAQANVR
+50 AVEAAVAQANVR
-62 AQQQLSNAQASLQ
+62 AQQQLSNARASLQ

-138 SQAFASEKALAVR
+138 QQAFASEKALAVR

-164 KGQVT
+164 EGQVT

-203 IDRLR
+203 IERLR

-259 FRELDDSGLEVD
+259 FRELDDSGVEVVSIMFD
-271 ALGGAPGVHSARYTG
+271 MKNEDDNSTNRKRNEDH
-286 NLKKLDKDRRDKGCE
+286 LKKLDKDRRDKGCE

-311 ESELYNTGIVDVSY
+311 DSELYNAGIVDVSY

-338 IPIIS
+338 LPLIS
-343 ILRNASLS
+343 LLRNAGRN
-351 ALSYKAELVEVRNQN
+351 AVEARRELEEIRQQN
-366 IDITHFEEQMED
+366 IDITGFEDALED
-378 FKTKFGRNYDL
+378 FKAKFGKNYET
-389 ASRKFQTAIDEIDKT
+389 ASKKFGTAIEEIDKT
-404 ISHLQ
+404 IDHLN
-409 KTKEALL
+409 KVKENLL
-416 SSENNLRLANKKA
+416 SSERQLRIANDKA
-429 DVVRMYL
+429 EGLTIRKLTWKNPTMKAKFAEAAAEREARGLEAGEDVTGV
-436 PPDANCLLS
+436 DA
-445 CFDHCIKSRNYVN
+445 
-458 VIVASKHPRPQWLTM
+458 VAADDP
-473 EQAVKHCTQGIGI
+473 V
-486 WQWASN
+486 
-492 DQGAEPDIVLACC
+492 EPD
-505 GETPTLETLATVTIL
+505 
-520 RHYFPDLKIRVVNVV
+520 
-535 DLMRLQSDSQHPHG
+535 
-549 LSDQNY
+549 
-555 NLLFTEDKPILF
+555 
-567 AFHGYPSL
+567 
-575 IHELT
+575 
-580 YRRKNKNLHVRG
+580 
-592 YIEEGTITTPFD
+592 
-604 MRVLNDIDRFHLVID
+604 
-619 VVQRLHSLGNR
+619 
-630 GAYLVQRMN
+630 
-639 DKLVDHKQYIHEV
+639 EV
-652 GQDLPEILDWKWH
+652 E
-665 LPQQS
+665 